1 MSVLFQ
7 KQGHKGERSQL
18 KGAFMLLVWDKLG
31 IDCAEAGL
39 GLQMGRV
46 GRSGNRRRERE
57 GDRVKPQ
64 RDRVHLPF

>member
-18 KGAFMLLVWDKLG
+18 KGAFMPLVGDKQQLG

-39 GLQMGRV
+39 RLQMGRV
-46 GRSGNRRRERE
+46 GREGNRRERE
-57 GDRVKPQ
+57 KRGLRKTTA
-64 RDRVHLPF
+64 R